1 MRTEIKE
8 IKVYK
13 FNELSSEAK
22 EVVKQWWL
30 NNLDPSDFEN
40 DCLEELKCE
49 YGIETL
55 NVSFSL
61 GYCQGDG
68 FCMYGEISTYGID
81 ERIWKIFTQG
91 LTKRQKEIA
100 GDDISKIK
108 FTKFDYHYSH
118 AHTVRIEIEDN
129 YENPKH
135 EQILQKVEENVKAWY
150 FAECKKFENYG
161 YAFFYEISEEDLNKI
176 CEANIYE
183 FLENGKYYTV

>member
-1 MRTEIKE
+1 MRIEIKE

-30 NNLDPSDFEN
+30 NTLEPSDFER

-55 NVSFSL
+55 KVGFSL
-61 GYCQGDG
+61 SCCQGDG
-68 FCMYGEISTYGID
+68 FCMYGEIPMYHIN
-81 ERIWKIFTQG
+81 EKIWKIFTQG
-91 LTKRQKEIA
+91 LTKKQKDIA
-100 GDDISKIK
+100 SYDISKIK
-108 FTKFDYHYSH
+108 FTKFDYRYSH

-135 EQILQKVEENVKAWY
+135 KQILQKVEENVKEWY
-150 FAECKKFENYG
+150 FTKCREFENYG
-161 YAFFYEISEEDLNKI
+161 YAFFYEISEEDLNDI
-176 CEANIYE
+176 CEANDYE

>member
-30 NNLDPSDFEN
+30 NNL
-40 DCLEELKCE
+40 EELKSE

-55 NVSFSL
+55 KVSFSL

-81 ERIWKIFTQG
+81 KRIWKIFTQG

-100 GDDISKIK
+100 GDDKCNV
-108 FTKFDYHYSH
+108 Y
-118 AHTVRIEIEDN
+118 IEVV
-129 YENPKH
+129 ENK
-135 EQILQKVEENVKAWY
+135 
-150 FAECKKFENYG
+150 
-161 YAFFYEISEEDLNKI
+161 
-176 CEANIYE
+176 
-183 FLENGKYYTV
+183 